1 MSRPLKVDT
10 TTTPTSLKEMSDAD
24 IDYTAHQILTEFAA
38 SNTGTGTLSIGGA
51 VGTAIGNFV
60 DTYRPYGVGD
70 HPVGTNIVSVTY
82 TLRQDLTA
90 NQAETHGSNRPV
102 EFSTGG
108 IREQTDTEID
118 TYIMTR
124 TLSRLAADGL
134 GSYKLQATAPTVGG
148 TWISIGSIKDTREDG
163 ATTVVTSTLWRR
175 SAQTA
180 PTIVVP
186 VKTNNKVMPV
196 LDDAGVPTGAAYFQR
211 VLREQTDYEIK
222 KLIGRFRNKIVSTG
236 IGKYLLQSA
245 IPTGGTWI
253 RAGQILYDTRADTAN
268 TSYTS
273 NYTGNYT
280 GSYIEGY
287 YTGYFTGYFSGTY
300 AGYAAANYTGSYTGA
315 YKLTVNKTYTS
326 NFVGPGAVYY
336 GGSLRWVNTSYTG
349 SFTGGYST
357 FWAGTYTGTY
367 AGTAAANYTGAYS
380 QAFSQAFT
388 RSYAGEYTG
397 TYSTSFTGLTVAAT
411 NTNISSVSLWLRTA

>member
-38 SNTGTGTLSIGGA
+38 SNTGTGTLSIGGD

-90 NQAETHGSNRPV
+90 NQAETHIKPV
-102 EFSTGG
+102 EFSTDG

-175 SAQTA
+175 STQTA
-180 PTIVVP
+180 PATSRIIKVNEVTP
-186 VKTNNKVMPV
+186 VGLK
-196 LDDAGVPTGAAYFQR
+196 
-211 VLREQTDYEIK
+211 EQTDVEIK

-245 IPTGGTWI
+245 TPTGGTWI

-273 NYTGNYT
+273 TYTGKYT

-300 AGYAAANYTGSYTGA
+300 AGYAAANYTGDYTGS
-315 YKLTVNKTYTS
+315 YKLTVNKTYTK
-326 NFVGPGAVYY
+326 NFVGPGAAYY
-336 GGSLRWVNTSYTG
+336 GSRARLGWVDTSYTG
-349 SFTGGYST
+349 SFTGGYSS
-357 FWAGTYTGTY
+357 FYAGTYTGTY
-367 AGTAAANYTGAYS
+367 AGTAAADYTGAYS

-397 TYSTSFTGLTVAAT
+397 TYSSSFTGLTLAAT

>member
-90 NQAETHGSNRPV
+90 NQAETHIKPV
-102 EFSTGG
+102 EFSTDG

-175 SAQTA
+175 STQTA
-180 PTIVVP
+180 PATSRIIKVNEVTP
-186 VKTNNKVMPV
+186 VGLK
-196 LDDAGVPTGAAYFQR
+196 
-211 VLREQTDYEIK
+211 EQTDVEIK

-245 IPTGGTWI
+245 TPTGGTWI

-273 NYTGNYT
+273 TYTGKYT

-300 AGYAAANYTGSYTGA
+300 AGYAAANYTGDYTGS
-315 YKLTVNKTYTS
+315 YKLTVNKTYTK
-326 NFVGPGAVYY
+326 NFVGPGAAYY
-336 GGSLRWVNTSYTG
+336 GSRARLGWVDTSYTG

-357 FWAGTYTGTY
+357 FWAGEYTGTY
-367 AGTAAANYTGAYS
+367 AGTAAADYTGAYS

-397 TYSTSFTGLTVAAT
+397 TYSSSFTGLTVAAT
-411 NTNISSVSLWLRTA
+411 TTDISSVSLWLRTA